1 MTRLS
6 LLSLLRIGQVM
17 TFLLPLP
24 LALLDTFTSHSFF
37 LCVCVCAFS
46 LLLHTLP
53 SKHTVFF
60 PLLPIFVVLLPQVS
74 TNFFSFFCI
83 AFFFPASH
91 NTTSI
96 FPRFLVSLIF
106 QNYAFHTFFLSFAFF
121 FFFEEGGYCSDL
133 HLTHTLTHLYI
144 LHYNLVPVFSPNSPT
159 HFSFSLVSH
168 PFLLSFSFWF
178 LWPRGNQQTCALC
191 VKMCSPG
198 FVLVWSD
205 LVLQQAYP
213 ELRHPDIRIYPDTC
227 ERSQRYMQT
236 FVGVTEQH
244 YHHFKQGSTIT
255 L

>member
-1 MTRLS
+1 
-6 LLSLLRIGQVM
+6 M

-37 LCVCVCAFS
+37 YVCVCAFS

-74 TNFFSFFCI
+74 TNFFFLSS
-83 AFFFPASH
+83 ASH
-91 NTTSI
+91 FSCFAQYSQHFSSFPGFIDFSELRFPHILLCI
-96 FPRFLVSLIF
+96 FFS
-106 QNYAFHTFFLSFAFF
+106 
-121 FFFEEGGYCSDL
+121 FFEEGGYCSDL

-144 LHYNLVPVFSPNSPT
+144 LHYNLVPVFSPNSPA

-168 PFLLSFSFWF
+168 PFLLSFSYWF
-178 LWPRGNQQTCALC
+178 LWPRGNQQTCGLC

-205 LVLQQAYP
+205 LVLQQ
-213 ELRHPDIRIYPDTC
+213 
-227 ERSQRYMQT
+227 
-236 FVGVTEQH
+236 
-244 YHHFKQGSTIT
+244 
-255 L
+255 